1 MSELLIPT
9 FFLKKIRNYFRRQRE
24 ILESSTVLC
33 LINICMTYVAQL
45 NITTNYIVI
54 FFNIKTYMTY
64 MYVLIRCRGF
74 NAL

>member
-9 FFLKKIRNYFRRQRE
+9 FFLEKIRNYFRQQRE
-24 ILESSTVLC
+24 ILELSIVLC
-33 LINICMTYVAQL
+33 STNICMTYVVQL

-64 MYVLIRCRGF
+64 IY
-74 NAL
+74 